1 MKRRLAMAITL
12 AALLVVTFAPA
23 SALDE
28 ADRLFMVG
36 ERALTDR
43 FYPVA
48 RRALERFVA
57 QYPQDQRVPRAMLL
71 LGQARLALNDPQS
84 ALDAFSRAATSL
96 TAPADQLEA
105 KFWQG
110 ESLFR
115 LKRFAEARTAYDE
128 IVRTNAAS
136 PLAGDALYGVAWT
149 ELELKRPEPAVIA
162 FHEFLAAWPQHPNA
176 PMATIQLARGLI
188 DLKRLGEAQPV
199 LRDFATKYPKSELL
213 PEAQYLLGW
222 VKVNNGDPRG
232 GLADLRAFVAANPN
246 HANTPAARKL
256 VAQALAKYGDRQE
269 QIDSY
274 NALIAQPSPTP
285 EDLYEAAQAATRL
298 SRPKDAETA
307 WRKLKAQYPDH
318 ALTGRLSLELA
329 NTAFKAKNYKD
340 AATLAQGATQSGE
353 DVVRADAWLTIGESE
368 LKLKRFPQAAKAFE
382 AVGTVEDVEA
392 GTRYRA
398 LAGLGLARE
407 EQKEWKAALGA
418 YEAVAGRSPDATLRE
433 WARERATAMKNQ
445 LKTNGTAPAQK
456 RSEPPAKPSGDKSS
470 GRRS

>member
-84 ALDAFSRAATSL
+84 ALDPPSRAAPSL
-96 TAPADQLEA
+96 PAPADQLEA

-176 PMATIQLARGLI
+176 PMATIQLARARI

-199 LRDFATKYPKSELL
+199 LRGFAT
-213 PEAQYLLGW
+213 
-222 VKVNNGDPRG
+222 NDPR
-232 GLADLRAFVAANPN
+232 
-246 HANTPAARKL
+246 
-256 VAQALAKYGDRQE
+256 
-269 QIDSY
+269 
-274 NALIAQPSPTP
+274 
-285 EDLYEAAQAATRL
+285 
-298 SRPKDAETA
+298 AE
-307 WRKLKAQYPDH
+307 L
-318 ALTGRLSLELA
+318 
-329 NTAFKAKNYKD
+329 
-340 AATLAQGATQSGE
+340 
-353 DVVRADAWLTIGESE
+353 
-368 LKLKRFPQAAKAFE
+368 
-382 AVGTVEDVEA
+382 
-392 GTRYRA
+392 
-398 LAGLGLARE
+398 
-407 EQKEWKAALGA
+407 
-418 YEAVAGRSPDATLRE
+418 
-433 WARERATAMKNQ
+433 
-445 LKTNGTAPAQK
+445 
-456 RSEPPAKPSGDKSS
+456 
-470 GRRS
+470 